1 MPQGHMDSF
10 PPPPKWKTGIIRRET
25 WDTRSVGFGGSEVV
39 KEGTLG

>member
-1 MPQGHMDSF
+1 MERG
-10 PPPPKWKTGIIRRET
+10 KWKTGIIRRET